1 MRPGRPIPL
10 AIAGLSLLTL
20 GYSSWSL
27 GQRIEQWNEAEGD
40 PVYYFMSVGLTSF
53 TFAGK
58 PVTITDDINE
68 RGEGEVVVTYADETL
83 RIPVAIP
90 NDLPLPGLVRHE
102 GWLRLHVFAEAS
114 GMTYPEFADALD
126 AGDIT
131 SRLVAV
137 VRTPHAEPTKD
148 GLFDLETEED
158 WGWGEV
164 RRDRWSFTFHE
175 FLPGGGWNSETLRF
189 PESGKAFYRRQ
200 VKADREGLP
209 PPARRSDELEE
220 GSWQFSAAIPLMN
233 RPPSIT
239 NEQQALRNAG
249 WTLPVA
255 STSVVTLMLSLAFA
269 FAPKRRRPTDG
280 ETTEPAPTKDA

>member
-20 GYSSWSL
+20 GVSVWML
-27 GQRIEQWNEAEGD
+27 GRRIEKWNHTERL
-40 PVYYFMSVGLTSF
+40 PVYYFMSVGSTSF

-58 PVTITDDINE
+58 PVTITDDLNE
-68 RGEGEVVVTYADETL
+68 QGEGDVVVSYGDDTL
-83 RIPVAIP
+83 RIPVTIP
-90 NDLPLPGLVRHE
+90 NELPLPGLARHE
-102 GWLRLHVFAEAS
+102 GWLRFHVFAKAT
-114 GMTYPEFADALD
+114 GLTFDEFEDAL
-126 AGDIT
+126 ATGEIT

-137 VRTPHAEPTKD
+137 VRTPNAAPAGE

-164 RRDRWSFTFHE
+164 RRDRWVFTFHE
-175 FLPGGGWNSETLRF
+175 FLPEGGWRTETLRF
-189 PESGKAFYRRQ
+189 PESGKSFYRRQ
-200 VKADREGLP
+200 VKAEREGLP
-209 PPARRSDELEE
+209 PPVRRDDELKE
-220 GSWQFSAAIPLMN
+220 GSWEFNAAIPLMN

-255 STSVVTLMLSLAFA
+255 STSVVTLMLSIAFA
-269 FAPKRRRPTDG
+269 FAPQRKRADPGAADG
-280 ETTEPAPTKDA
+280 TAPIDNS